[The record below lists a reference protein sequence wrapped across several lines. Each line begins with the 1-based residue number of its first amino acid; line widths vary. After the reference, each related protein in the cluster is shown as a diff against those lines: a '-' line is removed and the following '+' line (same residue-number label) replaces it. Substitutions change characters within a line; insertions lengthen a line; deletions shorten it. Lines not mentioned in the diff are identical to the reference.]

1 MADIRPFC
9 MPKWG
14 IEMTEGTIAE
24 WMVKE
29 GDAFTRGQTLCL
41 IETAKITNEVEAE
54 YDAVLKRLLVPAGED
69 AHPVGALLAVF
80 AEAAATD
87 AEIDAFIAAFKPA
100 ETSVAAKAG
109 SAPAPAAAPVAAAPA
124 APATPARAPKKIV
137 TNRPI
142 SPEALKLAE
151 AEGIDIEPISGS
163 GRGGR
168 ITYQDVF
175 QALQPDRAA
184 SYKGAAPLPA
194 EIAAI
199 FASPLARRL
208 AALHD
213 IDLTGLTGTGPRGRI
228 SKKDVLALVPAPA
241 AQAGTVVFGAPFV
254 PVANDPVVQP
264 FDKVRKVV
272 ARRLTEAKQTIPHFY
287 LRVSARVDELIALR
301 KTANIVLGGVIGGK
315 GASINDYLVKAV
327 ALALVRHPD
336 VNVQVHGDAVHSF
349 PHADVAIA
357 VASPKGLVTP
367 IVRQADRLHIAQIA
381 STTRALIDKAQAGKL
396 SYDDMDGG
404 TFSVSNLGMFGIEQ
418 FDAII
423 NPPQGAILAVGG
435 VNKVAVE
442 RDNGDIAFESRIGL
456 TLSVDH
462 RAIDGAA
469 GATFLQ
475 TLKGLIEAPEG
486 LFQ

>member
-29 GDAFTRGQTLCL
+29 GEAFTRGQILCL
-41 IETAKITNEVEAE
+41 IETDKITNEVEAE
-54 YDAVLKRLLVPAGED
+54 YDAVLKRVLVPASD
-69 AHPVGALLAVF
+69 QPHPVGALLGVF
-80 AEAAATD
+80 ADAGASD
-87 AEIDAFIAAFKPA
+87 AEVDAFVAAFKPA
-100 ETSVAAKAG
+100 ETGVAAKAG
-109 SAPAPAAAPVAAAPA
+109 SAEAPAAASAPAEAPKAAAPA
-124 APATPARAPKKIV
+124 KIV

-151 AEGIDIEPISGS
+151 AEGVDIEPITGS
-163 GRGGR
+163 GRNGR
-168 ITYQDVF
+168 ITYQDVV
-175 QALQPDRAA
+175 QAMRPERAVT
-184 SYKGAAPLPA
+184 YKGTVPLT
-194 EIAAI
+194 EEVRAI
-199 FASPLARRL
+199 FASPLAQRL
-208 AALHD
+208 AAQHG
-213 IDLTGLTGTGPRGRI
+213 IDLSGMAGTGPRGRI

-241 AQAGTVVFGAPFV
+241 AATAAPTFGAPFAA
-254 PVANDPVVQP
+254 VANDPVVQP

-287 LRVSARVDELIALR
+287 LRVSVAVDELMALR
-301 KTANIVLGGVIGGK
+301 KTANLVLGTK
-315 GASINDYLVKAV
+315 ASINDYLVKAV
-327 ALALVRHPD
+327 AMALVQHPD

-367 IVRQADRLHIAQIA
+367 IVRQADRMHIAQIA
-381 STTRALIDKAQAGKL
+381 ATTRALIDKAQAGRL
-396 SYDDMDGG
+396 SFEDMDGG
-404 TFSVSNLGMFGIEQ
+404 TFSVSNLGMMGIEA

-435 VNKVAVE
+435 VNRVAVE
-442 RDNGDIAFESRIGL
+442 LDDGDLAFESRIQL
-456 TLSVDH
+456 SLSVDH

-469 GATFLQ
+469 GAAFLQ
-475 TLKGLIEAPEG
+475 TLKGLIEDPER
-486 LFQ
+486 LFA